1 MVVDDPRWA
10 GFRPKLAKW
19 LCLCENYRY
28 RMSFLVLVITDRVQ
42 KALANQLRHE
52 HPSHPSRG
60 DKYGLVHYC
69 KGGGKASASAPTE
82 AEESGWELPDDM
94 PIVEAYFRHV
104 DQHIYSSGDFC
115 RKMLGLDGDPVGAGL
130 LAVSVLALWKGRSPI
145 RLCACAGGVD
155 CASHATS
162 GEFRSGEREPPKQL

>member
-1 MVVDDPRWA
+1 
-10 GFRPKLAKW
+10 
-19 LCLCENYRY
+19 
-28 RMSFLVLVITDRVQ
+28 MSFLVLVIMDREQ
-42 KALANQLRHE
+42 KEMVNRLSL
-52 HPSHPSRG
+52 SHPSRRDG
-60 DKYGLVHYC
+60 YELVHYS
-69 KGGGKASASAPTE
+69 KSRGKVSASAPTA
-82 AEESGWELPDDM
+82 AEEPDLELPDDM

-155 CASHATS
+155 CAAHDQSTG
-162 GEFRSGEREPPKQL
+162 GEFRSGEREHKQVRHHCCRHPWAKDAHTCRC